1 MCLQCR
7 RPGFD
12 PWLGKI
18 PWRREW
24 QPIPVFLPGMFHG
37 QKSLAGYSPWG
48 CKESDMAEQL
58 TLWLHV
64 RVWVPVGIEEMI
76 LWSTLSRQG
85 SQTRKGE
92 VSHLLVNKLLTTVGT
107 WALSQHMQQSS
118 ELSLHGTEYA
128 PPTPSPRRLRIHR
141 PGVRAPGC

>member
-92 VSHLLVNKLLTTVGT
+92 VSHLLVNKLLTTAGT
-107 WALSQHMQQSS
+107 WALSQRMQQSS